1 MTDAFWII
9 LTGSLVAAA
18 CSLLGSFLIL
28 RKMAMVGDA
37 ISHAVLPGIVFAY
50 LISGSRAS
58 FPMLVGAAVVGILT
72 TWIIEV
78 FQKRFKVQSDASIG
92 VTFTMLFAI
101 GVIMISALGGQVEL
115 DQECVLY
122 GEIAYVPLDLWFT
135 ASGISMGPY
144 STWIIG
150 TAFVIVLGF
159 VVLGFNALK
168 ITTFDEKYA
177 ASIGISTVAWHY
189 ALMGMVSLTTV
200 VSFEAVGAILV
211 VAFFI
216 IPPATAYLMT
226 HDLKKMI
233 LLSVLLGV
241 LSSTIGYF
249 FALWLNSS
257 IAGAMVTVAG
267 VIFFLV
273 FLITRVQQKRRKE
286 AVIAPE

>member
-241 LSSTIGYF
+241 LSSSIGYF

-257 IAGAMVTVAG
+257 IAGAMVMVAG